1 MSANESN
8 RRRAFGEVVSVD
20 AWHRPFS
27 NQNPTADL
35 HVDVTFSTGRVGGE
49 KSSKVSFR
57 LSLRRAE
64 IVLVLPKTEPIDIK
78 KSSIARDH
86 RGIEGKK
93 TLLKERK
100 HSAGASGSVGVAVT
114 TSTVSANAS
123 LEARGDSSISASEK
137 VEIEEKIQL
146 MVIHQSKTHDGNYR
160 WGITP
165 ESAQTLNGKPW
176 EAEAFPRGTLIDTR
190 TDKNKGIP
198 PTVSV
203 EVRCLREDMIISDIM
218 IKDEK
223 KWDLFKKGGSQKA
236 KLAAAGSYIRDKLIL
251 EGLEFESVDERFGA
265 ITLTSVVAE
274 PESET

>member
-1 MSANESN
+1 M
-8 RRRAFGEVVSVD
+8 VSID
-20 AWHRPFS
+20 AWHKPFS

-35 HVDVTFSTGRVGGE
+35 HVDATFSTGRVGGE

-64 IVLVLPKTEPIDIK
+64 IVVVLPTTEPIDIK

-86 RGIEGKK
+86 RGVEGKK

-100 HSAGASGSVGVAVT
+100 HSAGASGSVGVAAT
-114 TSTVSANAS
+114 TSTVSVNAS
-123 LEARGDSSISASEK
+123 LEARADSSVSASEK
-137 VEIEEKIQL
+137 VEIEERIQL

-160 WGITP
+160 WDITP

-176 EAEAFPRGTLIDTR
+176 EAEVSPRGTLIDTR
-190 TDKNKGIP
+190 ADKDKGIP

-223 KWDLFKKGGSQKA
+223 KWDIFKTGGSQKA
-236 KLAAAGSYIRDKLIL
+236 KLAAAESYIRDKLIL

-274 PESET
+274 PESDA